1 MAAHP
6 TSADA
11 VVIGAGAWGLAAA
24 LRLARDG
31 AQVVVVDDGGPAAT
45 DVAAGMIA
53 PWSELEDDGEHAL
66 HDARRA
72 AAAAWPGF
80 ADALADAAHAASG
93 YAETG
98 AVYAAARPAHA
109 GALRRLQRLVRDGG
123 ERCDWLSREELLALE
138 PALGPSVAGGLH
150 LPGEHQA
157 EPAVV
162 RAALRGAC
170 ARAGVRVVAGAA
182 SRLVDG
188 GVELAD
194 GARIAALETVLA
206 AGAGCVRLADAVPVR
221 PLRGEILTLAPR
233 DRSGLAPLRIVRT
246 PDVYLVPRPD
256 GRLVVGATSEEGRAL
271 EPGAD
276 AVHDLLAEAFHTVP
290 DLRALAFAGVAV
302 GLRPQTPD
310 GLPALGRDARGV
322 VWASGAG
329 RHGILLL
336 PLVGDAVAAA
346 VAGTPPPAAAAPFSP
361 LRLGESAWR

>member
-1 MAAHP
+1 MAANP
-6 TSADA
+6 NSADA
-11 VVIGAGAWGLAAA
+11 VVVGAGAWGLAAA
-24 LRLARDG
+24 LRLATDG
-31 AQVVVVDDGGPAAT
+31 ARVVVVDDGGPAAT

-72 AAAAWPGF
+72 AAAAWPAF
-80 ADALADAAHAASG
+80 ADALAAAAQAPSG
-93 YAETG
+93 YARTG

-109 GALRRLQRLVRDGG
+109 GALRRLQRLVLDGG
-123 ERCDWLSREELLALE
+123 EACDWLDRDDLYALE

-157 EPAVV
+157 DPAVV
-162 RAALRGAC
+162 RAALRAAG

-182 SRLVDG
+182 SALRDDG
-188 GVELAD
+188 VALAD
-194 GARIAALETVLA
+194 GTSIAAPETVLA
-206 AGAGCVRLADAVPVR
+206 AGAGCARLAGAVPVR

-233 DRSGLAPLRIVRT
+233 GGSSLAPTQIVRT

-290 DLRALAFAGVAV
+290 GLRSLAFAGVAV

-310 GLPALGRDARGV
+310 GLPALGRDAGGT

-346 VAGTPPPAAAAPFSP
+346 VAGTPPAAAAAPFSP
-361 LRLGESAWR
+361 LRLGEAAWT